1 MAAHRAAGASP
12 SVHSAGTSTLP
23 RDAPGAIARSKRP
36 GTGPG
41 GAPKGQTGIA
51 GLAEYAESL
60 ALLRKALANESAE
73 FRDGQFEAIDALA
86 NRRERLLVVQR
97 TGWGKSFVY
106 FIAARLL
113 RDRGRGPTLIVS
125 PLLALM
131 RNQIQ
136 AAKRLGLR
144 ARTINSTNPDEWA
157 EIARALKEDR
167 VDILLISPERL
178 ANENFLENILMPMAG
193 RIGLLA
199 VDEAHCISDWGHD
212 FRPDYRRLVNLLH
225 LMPGNLPIL
234 GTTAT
239 ANDRVIA
246 DVRAQLGNI
255 GIQRGSLRRR
265 SLALQNIRMPSQV
278 ERLAWLKEHVGA
290 LPGTG
295 IVYTLTKRDAYR
307 VSGWLTRNGVS
318 AEAYHSDVADDR
330 RRRLEDRLLENR
342 IKALVATTA
351 LGMGYDKPDLG
362 FVVHFQAPG
371 SIIGHYQQVG
381 RAGRAIDRAVG
392 VVLSGEED
400 GRIHEFFRRTAFPD
414 ERWVTSILEALE
426 DSDGMN
432 IRELETAINL
442 RYGQIEKALKFLSVE
457 NPAPAVRIGSK
468 WRRTPVPYSIP
479 RERIRQLTSQRKAE
493 WEEVQ
498 RYIDHRGC
506 LMAFLARA
514 LDDPDPGP
522 CGKCASCLGRPVVS
536 PSYDRATAPT
546 ASRFLARSELP
557 LRCKTQAPRD
567 AFAEYGL
574 AGSVPAEWRAETG
587 RVLARWGDPPWGS
600 AVAEDK
606 QEGRFRDE
614 LVDAAAE
621 MLRERWRPAPFPAW
635 VACVPSRR
643 RPRLV
648 PDYAARLAGALDLPF
663 EAAVVK
669 VRDNEEQKMQ
679 HNRHHQCRNLDGVF
693 AIEGALRPGPVL
705 LVDDV
710 ADSGWTLTVIS
721 ALLRR
726 AGSGPVWP
734 LALASASMAG

>member
-1 MAAHRAAGASP
+1 MAG
-12 SVHSAGTSTLP
+12 
-23 RDAPGAIARSKRP
+23 
-36 GTGPG
+36 
-41 GAPKGQTGIA
+41 
-51 GLAEYAESL
+51 YAESL

-86 NRRERLLVVQR
+86 NRRKRLLVVQR

-106 FIAARLL
+106 FIATRLL

-136 AAKRLGLR
+136 AAERLDLR
-144 ARTINSTNPDEWA
+144 AHTINSTNPGEWA

-178 ANENFLENILMPMAG
+178 ANEDFLENILMPMAG

-212 FRPDYRRLVNLLH
+212 FRPDYRRLVNFLR
-225 LMPGNLPIL
+225 LMPGNVPIL

-246 DVRAQLGNI
+246 DVRAQLGDI
-255 GIQRGSLRRR
+255 GIQRGNLRRR
-265 SLALQNIRMPSQV
+265 SLALQNIRLPSPV
-278 ERLAWLKEHVGA
+278 ERLAWLVTHIKA

-307 VSGWLTRNGVS
+307 VSGWLSRNGIA

-330 RRRLEDRLLENR
+330 RRLLEERLLENR

-371 SIIGHYQQVG
+371 SIIGYYQQVG

-426 DSDGMN
+426 DSDGLN

-442 RYGQIEKALKFLSVE
+442 RYGQIAQALKFLSVE
-457 NPAPAVRIGSK
+457 TPAPAVRIGSK
-468 WRRTPVPYSIP
+468 WRRTPVPYSMD
-479 RERIRQLTSQRKAE
+479 RERIRRLTGQRETE

-574 AGSVPAEWRAETG
+574 AGSLPADWRAEAG

-663 EAAVVK
+663 EEAVVK

-693 AIEGALRPGPVL
+693 AIGGALRPGPVL

-721 ALLRR
+721 VLLRR

>member
-1 MAAHRAAGASP
+1 MAS
-12 SVHSAGTSTLP
+12 
-23 RDAPGAIARSKRP
+23 
-36 GTGPG
+36 
-41 GAPKGQTGIA
+41 
-51 GLAEYAESL
+51 YAEAL
-60 ALLRKALANESAE
+60 GLLRKALDDESAD
-73 FRDGQFEAIDALA
+73 FRDGQIEAIDALA
-86 NRRERLLVVQR
+86 NRRERMLVVQR

-106 FIAARLL
+106 FIATRLL

-136 AAKRLGLR
+136 AAERLRLR
-144 ARTINSTNPDEWA
+144 ARTINSTNREEWP
-157 EIARALKEDR
+157 EIDRALKEDR

-178 ANENFLENILMPMAG
+178 ANEDFLENTLMPMAG

-212 FRPDYRRLVNLLH
+212 FRPDYRRLVNFLR
-225 LMPGNLPIL
+225 LMPGNVPIL

-246 DVRAQLGNI
+246 DVRAQLGDI

-265 SLALQNIRMPSQV
+265 SLALQNIRLPSPV
-278 ERLAWLKEHVGA
+278 ERLAWLATHMDA

-307 VSGWLTRNGVS
+307 VSGWLTRNGIA

-330 RRRLEDRLLENR
+330 RRHLEDRLLENR

-371 SIIGHYQQVG
+371 SIIGYYQQVG

-414 ERWVTSILEALE
+414 EGWVTSILDALE
-426 DSDGMN
+426 DSDGLS

-457 NPAPAVRIGSK
+457 SPAPAVKVGSK
-468 WRRTPVPYSIP
+468 WRRTPIPYSMD
-479 RERIRQLTSQRKAE
+479 RERIRRLTGQRETE
-493 WEEVQ
+493 WGEVQ

-506 LMAFLARA
+506 LMAYLARA
-514 LDDPDPGP
+514 LDDPEPGP
-522 CGKCASCLGRPVVS
+522 CGKCASCLDRPVVS

-546 ASRFLARSELP
+546 AARFLARSEQP
-557 LRCKTQAPRD
+557 LRCKAQIPKD
-567 AFAEYGL
+567 AFAEYNLSGRL
-574 AGSVPAEWRAETG
+574 PADWRAETG
-587 RVLARWGDPPWGS
+587 RVLSRWGDPPWGR

-606 QEGRFRDE
+606 QKGRFRDE
-614 LVDAAAE
+614 LVEAAAD
-621 MLRERWRPAPFPAW
+621 MLRERWRPAPWPAW
-635 VACVPSRR
+635 VACVPSRK

-648 PDYAARLAGALDLPF
+648 PDYAARLARALDLPF
-663 EAAVVK
+663 EETVVK
-669 VRDNEEQKMQ
+669 LRDNEEQKAQ
-679 HNRHHQCRNLDGVF
+679 HNSYRQCRNLDGVF
-693 AIEGALRPGPVL
+693 AIEGTVRPGPVL
-705 LVDDV
+705 L
-710 ADSGWTLTVIS
+710 SSTM
-721 ALLRR
+721 LRIR
-726 AGSGPVWP
+726 DGH
-734 LALASASMAG
+734 

>member
-1 MAAHRAAGASP
+1 MRVWTATRN
-12 SVHSAGTSTLP
+12 
-23 RDAPGAIARSKRP
+23 RS
-36 GTGPG
+36 
-41 GAPKGQTGIA
+41 
-51 GLAEYAESL
+51 LF
-60 ALLRKALANESAE
+60 LRKALDDETTE

-86 NRRERLLVVQR
+86 NRRERMLVVQR

-136 AAKRLGLR
+136 AAERLRLR
-144 ARTINSTNPDEWA
+144 ARTINSTNREEWA
-157 EIARALKEDR
+157 EIDRALQEDR
-167 VDILLISPERL
+167 VDVLLISPERL
-178 ANENFLENILMPMAG
+178 ANENFLENTLMPMAG

-212 FRPDYRRLVNLLH
+212 FRPDYRRLVNLLR
-225 LMPGNLPIL
+225 LMPRNVPIL

-246 DVRAQLGNI
+246 DVTEQFGDI
-255 GIQRGSLRRR
+255 GIQRGTLRRR
-265 SLALQNIRMPSQV
+265 SLALENIRLPSPV
-278 ERLAWLKEHVGA
+278 ERLAWLATHIEA

-307 VSGWLTRNGVS
+307 VSRWLSRNGIA

-330 RRRLEDRLLENR
+330 RRQLEDRLLENR

-371 SIIGHYQQVG
+371 SIIGYYQQVG

-414 ERWVTSILEALE
+414 EGWVTSILNALE
-426 DSDGMN
+426 DSDGLK

-442 RYGQIEKALKFLSVE
+442 RRGQIEKALKFLSVE
-457 NPAPAVRIGSK
+457 SPAPVVKVGSH
-468 WRRTPVPYSIP
+468 WRRTPVRYSMD
-479 RERIRQLTSQRKAE
+479 RARIRRLTGQRETE
-493 WEEVQ
+493 WGEVQ

-506 LMAFLARA
+506 LMEFLARA
-514 LDDPDPGP
+514 LDDPNPEP

-536 PSYDRATAPT
+536 PSYDHATAL
-546 ASRFLARSELP
+546 AAANVLARSELH
-557 LRCKTQAPRD
+557 LRCKAQIPKD
-567 AFAEYGL
+567 AFAEYNLSGRL
-574 AGSVPAEWRAETG
+574 PIDWRAETG
-587 RVLARWGDPPWGS
+587 RVLSRWGDPPWGR

-606 QEGRFRDE
+606 QKGHFRDE

-621 MLRERWRPAPFPAW
+621 MLRERWRPEPPPAW
-635 VACVPSRR
+635 VACVPSRK

-648 PDYAARLAGALDLPF
+648 PDYGARLAGGAWTCRSKKRWSRYATTKNRRRNTIPTVN
-663 EAAVVK
+663 AAISTAFSRSRAQFAP
-669 VRDNEEQKMQ
+669 VRCCSSTML
-679 HNRHHQCRNLDGVF
+679 RIRDG
-693 AIEGALRPGPVL
+693 R
-705 LVDDV
+705 
-710 ADSGWTLTVIS
+710 
-721 ALLRR
+721 
-726 AGSGPVWP
+726 
-734 LALASASMAG
+734 